1 MTATNLRFYAF
12 VSRFVDAVSHE
23 ALSTELH
30 RSRQAR
36 LRFEMAQRPAAEASG
51 TVALPV
57 PDRRA
62 A

>member
-1 MTATNLRFYAF
+1 MHAPNLRFYAF

-23 ALSTELH
+23 ALATELH
-30 RSRQAR
+30 RSRDVR
-36 LRFEMAQRPAAEASG
+36 RRFEQAQRPAAEASG
-51 TVALPV
+51 TIAL